1 LSNGFYTD
9 GWETITIPLTAF
21 KYVYNQDQP
30 KEDLKLDLAKAV
42 NFSVIVFGKPE
53 TDVNVMI
60 AFDNFRIVPK
70 SE

>member
-1 LSNGFYTD
+1 MLFRS